1 MKQQIQ
7 LSDHFTFGRLLR
19 FTVPTM
25 GMMIFTSIY
34 SVVDGFFVSNFAGK
48 TPFAAVNLIF
58 PFLMILSTVGFM
70 FGTGGSAIVA
80 KTFGEGDNKKAN
92 EYFSLFVY
100 VTAILGIIL
109 AVLGIIFIKPIAK
122 LLGAEGEMLKNAI
135 IYARIILIALPFNV
149 LQFLF
154 QSFFVTAEKP
164 KMGLTVTV
172 MSGLTNMVLD
182 AVLVILLPQQ
192 YKLAG
197 AAVATALSQTV
208 GGLVPLIYFS
218 RKNDSI
224 LRLCKTKF
232 IGKAVGKACTNGS
245 SEFMSN
251 VSMSLVGMLYNGQLL
266 KYAGEDGVAAYGVM
280 MYVSMI
286 FSALFIGYSIGTAP
300 IIGYHDGAMNY
311 SELKSLLRKS
321 LIIIGS
327 FGIAMIAAGE
337 LLAQSLAKI
346 FVSYDQTLLEL
357 TISGFRIYALSFFF
371 MGYAIYSSSFFTA
384 LNDGVTSAL
393 ISFLR
398 TLVFQVAAVLIL
410 PAILGI
416 DGIWYSIIVAEFM
429 AVVISALFLIT
440 KRNKYH
446 Y

>member
-58 PFLMILSTVGFM
+58 PFLMIFSTVGFM

-109 AVLGIIFIKPIAK
+109 AILGIIFIKPIAK

-218 RKNDSI
+218 RKNSSI

-327 FGIAMIAAGE
+327 FGIAMIAFGE
-337 LLAQSLAKI
+337 LLAQPLAKI

-429 AVVISALFLIT
+429 AVVISAIFLIT